1 MQIFY
6 FRSSSL
12 PVSQRHCTKI
22 PSSRVDKSPVFAHL
36 QNSLFCAYRMSVQHN
51 LTRSLL
57 SSLSLIMLLHTCA
70 WVYYIHT
77 FIFKVSVQ
85 VCTSFLSIIHAGNEP
100 VTETCLR
107 ISCLKNAASSRPLT
121 LCESPRCPHLQGH
134 LLFYDFRASHC
145 HTKGNFRQLK
155 KQEIRA
161 WPKTCLLE

>member
-1 MQIFY
+1 MFQEVKLQRSQAMQIFY

-22 PSSRVDKSPVFAHL
+22 PSSRADKSPVVAHL
-36 QNSLFCAYRMSVQHN
+36 QNLLFCAYRMSVQHN

-70 WVYYIHT
+70 WVYYIT
-77 FIFKVSVQ
+77 LSFFKVSVQ

-107 ISCLKNAASSRPLT
+107 ISCLKNATSSRPLT
-121 LCESPRCPHLQGH
+121 VSPHAVLICKEACSFTTSGQVIV
-134 LLFYDFRASHC
+134 
-145 HTKGNFRQLK
+145 TLK
-155 KQEIRA
+155 A
-161 WPKTCLLE
+161 TSGS